1 MWSLNSFSQIDT
13 TSTTLPNKLL
23 REVAKDLIRYD
34 GCREE
39 LDLTY
44 QKLEKIAEREQQ
56 KDFVI
61 DVLTQKDGNNQFI
74 INQLELQSYQYEKL
88 TDDLTKELKQQKV
101 KSVLWK
107 IGTAIGVITTS
118 YLIVK

>member
-1 MWSLNSFSQIDT
+1 MNSFSQVDT

>member
-34 GCREE
+34 GCKEE
-39 LDLTY
+39 LELTN
-44 QKLEKIAEREQQ
+44 QKLEKVLDREQQ
-56 KDFVI
+56 KDILI
-61 DVLTQKDGNNQFI
+61 DVLQQKDENNQYI
-74 INQLELQSYQYEKL
+74 IHQQELQSYQYEKL
-88 TDDLTKELKQQKV
+88 TDDLYKELKQQKA

-107 IGTAIGVITTS
+107 IGTAVGVFTS
-118 YLIVK
+118 AYLLIK